1 MGRTGTLFAY
11 EQIGV
16 EPDMLTLAKPIAGGL
31 PMGAV
36 LLNGQIASTMKAG
49 EHGTTFG
56 GGPFVASV
64 ALHVL
69 ERIADPAFLAHVKS
83 TGKLIGEGLRD
94 IGERTGKVRAI
105 RGMGFIWGLDV
116 GEAAGDVVARARE
129 AGLLL
134 LTAGD
139 YTLRILPP
147 LVASREDVARGLAIL
162 EQVI

>member
-36 LLNGQIASTMKAG
+36 LLNKRLASTMNAG

-69 ERIADPAFLAHVKS
+69 ERIADPAFLAHVAS
-83 TGKLIGEGLRD
+83 AGEWMGDRLRA
-94 IGERTGKVRAI
+94 IGERSGGI
-105 RGMGFIWGLDV
+105 G
-116 GEAAGDVVARARE
+116 AR
-129 AGLLL
+129 
-134 LTAGD
+134 
-139 YTLRILPP
+139 
-147 LVASREDVARGLAIL
+147 
-162 EQVI
+162 

>member
-1 MGRTGTLFAY
+1 
-11 EQIGV
+11 
-16 EPDMLTLAKPIAGGL
+16 MLTLAKPIAGGL

-36 LLNGQIASTMKAG
+36 LLNDRIAATLNAG
-49 EHGTTFG
+49 DHGTTFG

-69 ERIADPAFLAHVKS
+69 ERVADPAFLAHVQS
-83 TGKLIGEGLRD
+83 AGRSIGEGLRA
-94 IGERTGKVRAI
+94 ISERTGRVRAI
-105 RGMGFIWGLDV
+105 RGAGFIWGLDV
-116 GEAAGDVVARARE
+116 GEPAGEVVARARD

-147 LVASREDVARGLAIL
+147 LVMSREDIERGLAIL
-162 EQVI
+162 EQVISPRRTQLR